1 MISYLKRLHDERV
14 RLTERMS
21 QIGETAAGDDRDTTE
36 AEKAELGR
44 IETRIAEIDPELER
58 WNSDAESTRAFATL
72 TSRLDQHREQGLEA
86 RRPAAPQIEQTS
98 FGQVFVESEQFRAY
112 TGRGQSSV
120 VELTDFMPHQRR
132 AAIMTTDLAIPNYV
146 LPPRVQDITIPPLLQ
161 VVDVVGVSAGT
172 VEWVTVTGDPQAQVV
187 AEGAAKPEATLVFT
201 PTSAPLDTLAHWVQI
216 TRQALED
223 ATYIRSL
230 VEGKLRRGITLAI
243 ADAINDAIVAATL
256 PTAIV
261 PVGGDLLDAIRVGV
275 GEVQSNGYMPNAV
288 ILNPAD
294 WAALDIA
301 VMGGTLGGPTIGQSF
316 WGLTPV
322 PARWQTAGVA
332 LVGDFKAGVVWFDRN
347 VSAVFMSDSHQ
358 DLFIKNTLVI
368 LAETRGKAAVPEP
381 LALCECSVSATGTTA
396 ASGGGGSKSS

>member
-72 TSRLDQHREQGLEA
+72 TSRLDQHRESGLEA
-86 RRPAAPQIEQTS
+86 RRPADRQIERTS
-98 FGQVFVESEQFRAY
+98 FGQAFVESEQFRSY
-112 TGRGQSSV
+112 TGRGQSGV
-120 VELTDFMPHQRR
+120 VELTDFMPHQQR
-132 AAIMTTDLAIPNYV
+132 AAIMTTDLSIPNYV
-146 LPPRVQDITIPPLLQ
+146 LPPRIQDITIPPMLT

-172 VEWVTVTGDPQAQVV
+172 VEWVVVSGDPQAVV
-187 AEGAAKPEATLVFT
+187 TAEGAAKTEAVLTFT
-201 PTSAPLDTLAHWVQI
+201 PVSAPLDTLAHWTQI

-223 ATYIRSL
+223 ATYIRSV

-256 PTAIV
+256 PTATV
-261 PVGGDLLDAIRVGV
+261 PTGAGVTLLDAIRVGV
-275 GEVQSNGYMPNAV
+275 GTVQGNGYQPNAV
-288 ILNPAD
+288 VLNPAD
-294 WAALDIA
+294 WAALDIS
-301 VMGGTLGGPTIGQSF
+301 VMGGTLGGPTVGTNF

-322 PARWQTAGVA
+322 ASRWQTAGVA

-347 VSAVFMSDSHQ
+347 VSSVFMSDSHQ

-381 LALCECSVSATGTTA
+381 NALCECSVV
-396 ASGGGGSKSS
+396 

>member
-1 MISYLKRLHDERV
+1 LHAYLKRLVDERIT
-14 RLTERMS
+14 LTELATRTADKAATEDRDLTDSERS
-21 QIGETAAGDDRDTTE
+21 QIRD
-36 AEKAELGR
+36 AESR
-44 IETRIAEIDPELER
+44 CAEIDPQIQSYNDQLASAR
-58 WNSDAESTRAFATL
+58 AFADLTSKLESTRDAGGE
-72 TSRLDQHREQGLEA
+72 S
-86 RRPAAPQIEQTS
+86 RRPAGRQIEQTS
-98 FGQVFVESEQFRAY
+98 FGQAVVESEQFRSY

-120 VELTDFMPHQRR
+120 IELTDFMPHQQR

-146 LPPRVQDITIPPLLQ
+146 LPPRVQDITIPPMLQ

-187 AEGAAKPEATLVFT
+187 AEGAAKPEATLTFT

-230 VEGKLRRGITLAI
+230 IEGKLRRGITLAI

-256 PTAIV
+256 PTASV
-261 PVGGDLLDAIRVGV
+261 PLGGSLLDAIRVGV
-275 GEVQSNGYMPNAV
+275 GTVQSNGYNPNAV

-301 VMGGTLGGPTIGQSF
+301 VMGGTLGGPTVGSNF

-347 VSAVFMSDSHQ
+347 VSSVFMSDSHQ

-381 LALCECSVSATGTTA
+381 LALCECSVSAT
-396 ASGGGGSKSS
+396 

>member
-1 MISYLKRLHDERV
+1 VISYLKRLHDERV

-21 QIGETAAGDDRDTTE
+21 QIGEQAAHDDRDTTE

-72 TSRLDQHREQGLEA
+72 TSRLDQHRETGLEA
-86 RRPAAPQIEQTS
+86 RRPNGQQQIERTS
-98 FGQVFVESEQFRAY
+98 FGQMFVESEQFRSY
-112 TGRGQSSV
+112 HGRGQSGV
-120 VELTDFMPHQRR
+120 VELTDFLPHQQR

-146 LPPRVQDITIPPLLQ
+146 LPPRVQDITIPPMLQ
-161 VVDVVGVSAGT
+161 IVDVVGVSAGT
-172 VEWVTVTGDPQAQVV
+172 VEWVVVSGDPQAVV
-187 AEGAAKPEATLVFT
+187 TAEGAAKTEAVLTFT
-201 PTSAPLDTLAHWVQI
+201 PVSAPLDTLAHWTQI

-223 ATYIRSL
+223 ATYIRSV

-256 PTAIV
+256 PTATV
-261 PVGGDLLDAIRVGV
+261 PLGGALLDAIRVGV
-275 GEVQSNGYMPNAV
+275 ATVQGNGYMPNAV
-288 ILNPAD
+288 VLNPAD

-301 VMGGTLGGPTIGQSF
+301 VMGGTLGGPTVGSNF

-322 PARWQTAGVA
+322 PSRWQTAGIA

-347 VSAVFMSDSHQ
+347 VSNVFMSDSHA
-358 DLFIKNTLVI
+358 DLFIRNTLVI

-381 LALCECSVSATGTTA
+381 LALCECSVSATGTTGTTGTA
-396 ASGGGGSKSS
+396 AKAS